1 MEYQIPELPLS
12 IDLETKS
19 VLKQLNA
26 ANRKLAELKG
36 VALTIPNETILINTL
51 ALQEAKDSSAVENI
65 VTTHDDL
72 YRAASDT
79 KSLTISAATKEVFS
93 YVEALKHGFF
103 LVRKTKLLTN
113 TSIKDIQQVLEHNNL
128 DFVGF
133 REQH

>member
-51 ALQEAKDSSAVENI
+51 ALQEAKDSSAVEKY
-65 VTTHDDL
+65 H
-72 YRAASDT
+72 Y
-79 KSLTISAATKEVFS
+79 
-93 YVEALKHGFF
+93 
-103 LVRKTKLLTN
+103 N
-113 TSIKDIQQVLEHNNL
+113 T
-128 DFVGF
+128 
-133 REQH
+133 R

>member
-51 ALQEAKDSSAVENI
+51 ALQEAKDSSAVEKISLQHTMTCI
-65 VTTHDDL
+65 VQHQI
-72 YRAASDT
+72 R
-79 KSLTISAATKEVFS
+79 K
-93 YVEALKHGFF
+93 ALLFQQRPRKYF
-103 LVRKTKLLTN
+103 LMLKP
-113 TSIKDIQQVLEHNNL
+113 
-128 DFVGF
+128 
-133 REQH
+133 

>member
-51 ALQEAKDSSAVENI
+51 ALQEVKDSSAVEKY
-65 VTTHDDL
+65 H
-72 YRAASDT
+72 Y
-79 KSLTISAATKEVFS
+79 
-93 YVEALKHGFF
+93 
-103 LVRKTKLLTN
+103 N
-113 TSIKDIQQVLEHNNL
+113 T
-128 DFVGF
+128 
-133 REQH
+133 R